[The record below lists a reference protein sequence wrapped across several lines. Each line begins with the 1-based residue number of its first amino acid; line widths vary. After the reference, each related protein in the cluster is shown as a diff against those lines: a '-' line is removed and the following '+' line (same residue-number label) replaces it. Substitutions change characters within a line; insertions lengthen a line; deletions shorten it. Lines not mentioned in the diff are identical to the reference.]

1 MSVLYRSEATG
12 TRTHMHSIMCYTLHM
27 PIEWTKIYRRFKG
40 LWIALGDDES
50 TVLGSG
56 KTAREALEKARKKGY
71 EKPILTHMPDQLG
84 TYIGL

>member
-1 MSVLYRSEATG
+1 
-12 TRTHMHSIMCYTLHM
+12 M

-71 EKPILTHMPDQLG
+71 EKPILTHMPDRLG